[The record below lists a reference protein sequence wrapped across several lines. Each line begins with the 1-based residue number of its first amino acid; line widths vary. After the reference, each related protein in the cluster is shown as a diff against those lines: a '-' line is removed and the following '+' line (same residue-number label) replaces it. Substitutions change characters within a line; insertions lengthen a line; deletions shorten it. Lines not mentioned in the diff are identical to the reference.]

1 MRQFAV
7 FAAQFADS
15 VVTLQFAIFSGFPNL
30 SVSSVDSVNQ
40 VVIKRSSSVN
50 Y

>member
-1 MRQFAV
+1 MFDSGDRGRGGVEWSWSGAG
-7 FAAQFADS
+7 ADH
-15 VVTLQFAIFSGFPNL
+15 FPNL

-40 VVIKRSSSVN
+40 VVIKPSSSVN

>member
-1 MRQFAV
+1 MI
-7 FAAQFADS
+7 DS
-15 VVTLQFAIFSGFPNL
+15 MVVVGLFLPWFAIFSGFPHL

>member
-1 MRQFAV
+1 LEAHKDQN
-7 FAAQFADS
+7 
-15 VVTLQFAIFSGFPNL
+15 INL
-30 SVSSVDSVNQ
+30 DTTSVDSVNQ